1 MLHEL
6 ALYTANSLDLT
17 RVANVPSIGDQ
28 LLRITIYHRLF
39 QYWDLL
45 AGNKTFSPFWNTSCL
60 YKYPF
65 GDQLITNNITENSVF
80 TKNMTAV
87 RIWIALPK
95 SAYNFVP
102 SIFKIAFHTV
112 QQKYSSKITEISPST
127 NINIKKRE
135 MIRKEVKEYS
145 HNVSEKWWL
154 ATADILQ

>member
-102 SIFKIAFHTV
+102 K
-112 QQKYSSKITEISPST
+112 
-127 NINIKKRE
+127 

-145 HNVSEKWWL
+145 HNGCSSFIRSIL
-154 ATADILQ
+154 AFSLFTGCLLIGYCILISNWMCKIAFILQIYADQ